1 MNKKI
6 KKRDN
11 KMNEVFEN
19 DEILEAIDKVTN
31 DMKLERTDEFND
43 KLISVDVEDLIDFK
57 PDFFN
62 K

>member
-19 DEILEAIDKVTN
+19 DKILEAIDKVSN

-43 KLISVDVEDLIDFK
+43 KLISVNIEDLIDFK
-57 PDFFN
+57 PDFSD